1 MVQKALPIA
10 ILLATSPGLAQPS
23 PSLPHVARLAYT
35 APTACPAEQVLRDLV
50 AGQTSFKVFAPEAR
64 AQLTVTI
71 SRRRQRYEATAEL
84 RDQSGAVLWTRPFP
98 AAPSCA
104 GLVEEVAVY
113 VSEKLEPH
121 ADDQPRA
128 PARPPASSAVEISQT
143 PTQVHEYS
151 APMDPYLIT
160 IGLGAAVGFGIAP
173 RVAVGLSADVGIH
186 RKLDTSPL
194 EGLSLSLGVRWDPP
208 AAGHVPGAPM
218 DARVST
224 SRLLGT
230 VVPCGHWWKLF
241 GCAVG
246 ELGQLQGGADNT
258 YPLSAM
264 GTAFYAAAGARAGI
278 EVPFAPHIGF
288 RGFGEILGT
297 LTPLTVRVNE
307 RPAWTTPP
315 ASGGFGAGIYVFF

>member
-1 MVQKALPIA
+1 
-10 ILLATSPGLAQPS
+10 
-23 PSLPHVARLAYT
+23 
-35 APTACPAEQVLRDLV
+35 
-50 AGQTSFKVFAPEAR
+50 
-64 AQLTVTI
+64 
-71 SRRRQRYEATAEL
+71 
-84 RDQSGAVLWTRPFP
+84 
-98 AAPSCA
+98 
-104 GLVEEVAVY
+104 VEEVAVY

-121 ADDQPRA
+121 ADDQPLT
-128 PARPPASSAVEISQT
+128 PSRPPASNAAEISQT
-143 PTQVHEYS
+143 PAPVNEYS
-151 APMDPYLIT
+151 APIDPYLIT
-160 IGLGAAVGFGIAP
+160 VGLGSAVAFGIAP
-173 RVAVGLSADVGIH
+173 RVAVGLSTDVGIH
-186 RKLDTSPL
+186 WKVDASPL

-246 ELGQLQGGADNT
+246 ELGQLQGGVDNT

-264 GTAFYAAAGARAGI
+264 GTVFYAAAGGRAGI
-278 EVPFAPHIGF
+278 EVPFAPHVGF

-297 LTPLTVRVNE
+297 LTPRTFLVNE

-315 ASGGFGAGIYVFF
+315 VSGGFGAGIFVSF